1 MTRVLPNNGGTPEEV
16 ATAVNGALKGKLNS
30 VDTVTLA
37 AGAASTTVSDPRIGS
52 ATAIFLIPQTVN
64 AAAEIGNG
72 TLYIKP
78 SDYVLKTSFKITHA
92 NNAQV
97 DRTYGLVILG

>member
-1 MTRVLPNNGGTPEEV
+1 MTKVLPPTGGSPDEI

-30 VDTVTLA
+30 VDAVTLT
-37 AGAASTTVSDPRIGS
+37 AGAASTTVNDPRIGS
-52 ATAIFLIPQTVN
+52 ATAVFLIPQTAN

-72 TLYIKP
+72 TLYISP
-78 SDYVLKTSFKITHA
+78 ANYVLKTSFAITHA

-97 DRTYGLVILG
+97 DRIFGVVILG